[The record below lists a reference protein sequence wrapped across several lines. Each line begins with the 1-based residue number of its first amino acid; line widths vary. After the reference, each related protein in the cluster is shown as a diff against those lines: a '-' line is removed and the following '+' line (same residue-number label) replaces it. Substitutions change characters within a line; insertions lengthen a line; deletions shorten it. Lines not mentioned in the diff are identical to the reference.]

1 MEAWTQIIASVG
13 FPVAISIYL
22 LVYMQSELRQLTET
36 ILKLTEK
43 IDKICN

>member
-1 MEAWTQIIASVG
+1 MEVWTQIIASVG

-22 LVYMQSELRQLTET
+22 LVYMQSELRKLTET
-36 ILKLTEK
+36 ILRLTEK

>member
-1 MEAWTQIIASVG
+1 MEVWTQIIASVG
-13 FPVAISIYL
+13 FPVAVSIYL
-22 LVYMQSELRQLTET
+22 LIYIQSELKKLTET

>member
-1 MEAWTQIIASVG
+1 MEVWTQIIASVG

-22 LVYMQSELRQLTET
+22 LVYMQSELRKLTET